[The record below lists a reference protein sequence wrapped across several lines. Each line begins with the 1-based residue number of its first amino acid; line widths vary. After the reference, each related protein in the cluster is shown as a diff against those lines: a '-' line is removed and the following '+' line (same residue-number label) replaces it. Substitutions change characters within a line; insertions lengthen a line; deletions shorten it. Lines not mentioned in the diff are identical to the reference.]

1 MGETWNYF
9 GTTVRGLLTMMSMAF
24 GEWFEITRFVV
35 DNHSEWWLLLFVPH
49 QFLVGFAAFTVI
61 QGVFINET
69 FRQSETNDS
78 IMVRRVIADKE
89 RTKKQMEHLYA
100 IMTYQHGDTGGVN
113 GEQFKE
119 IMEGRVVKDWLY
131 ALGLDV

>member
-69 FRQSETNDS
+69 FRQSETNDA
-78 IMVRRVIADKE
+78 IMVRRVQANQK
-89 RTKKQMEHLYA
+89 RTDRQMQLLYD
-100 IMTYQHGDTGGVN
+100 ILKPRHEKNPEMFYRKGIDE
-113 GEQFKE
+113 EQFK
-119 IMEGRVVKDWLY
+119 
-131 ALGLDV
+131 